1 MLQGWKSGGMLQMLL
16 SKTAT
21 SGVCFY
27 LFFFFKQRF
36 FFPAGGGGW
45 LEGCMSARVRKKK
58 WWVVFGCVCCETR
71 WAWRAECRGLS
82 DMGSVGLLGWS
93 GCVWMTFWVKPS
105 SNLHARQL
113 SLPHSLSPPLS
124 LPPTLSLSPPLLSLS
139 LPGVTGWDIKTG
151 ILINCA
157 TLPPAALNMLQ
168 PRQAVCYISDSLVL
182 FQLDLSHLSLSLTFT
197 ALFPSLSPLQ
207 FPNLPHWQHLAR
219 PSRSLLSLVHPSTVW
234 P

>member
-1 MLQGWKSGGMLQMLL
+1 
-16 SKTAT
+16 
-21 SGVCFY
+21 
-27 LFFFFKQRF
+27 
-36 FFPAGGGGW
+36 
-45 LEGCMSARVRKKK
+45 MSTWVRKKK
-58 WWVVFGCVCCETR
+58 RWVGFGRVCCKTG
-71 WAWRAECRGLS
+71 WGWRAECQGLS
-82 DMGSVGLLGWS
+82 DMGTVGLVGWP
-93 GCVWMTFWVKPS
+93 GCVWVTFWVKPS

-113 SLPHSLSPPLS
+113 SLPHSLSLSPLS
-124 LPPTLSLSPPLLSLS
+124 PCLPPSFTLPLSLS

-207 FPNLPHWQHLAR
+207 FPNLPHWQHLAH
-219 PSRSLLSLVHPSTVW
+219 PSRSFLSPVHPSTVW